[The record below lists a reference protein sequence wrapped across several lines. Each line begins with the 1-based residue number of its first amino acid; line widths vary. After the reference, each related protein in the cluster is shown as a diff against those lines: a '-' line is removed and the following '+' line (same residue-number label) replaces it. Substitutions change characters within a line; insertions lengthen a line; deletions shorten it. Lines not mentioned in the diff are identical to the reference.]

1 MLVDSRERQW
11 VRYAVWTAALIALAW
26 ILSRFS
32 TLVVMAIVVGILTFP
47 VFPLTDW
54 LERRWRLSRG
64 GAAALTLL
72 AVFGVLLLGL
82 IAFVP
87 WIVAQVQVLIRM
99 VPPGFT
105 AVSEFLSH
113 WQTRVAEPTFPQFLR
128 TAWERAGEAAVG
140 AANAAASHLVNLT
153 VAWFGQLYLLLLL
166 PFMVYFVL
174 VDYRSMRESALAMLS
189 RPARQRMEGLLSR
202 LSTTLRWGLWAQVVV
217 SSIVAA
223 LTAIGLAA
231 VGVPGPLAIGAFAGV
246 AEAIP
251 YVGGFATYGVALLAA
266 APVGGS
272 AWIGAMFVVT
282 IVKVLANVL
291 VPLVLGRMTRTHPLA
306 IITALL
312 VLGQL
317 FGLLGMFFAVPL
329 VVVVREI
336 LAWWRPVPASE

>member
-1 MLVDSRERQW
+1 MDTRERQW
-11 VRYAVWTAALIALAW
+11 LRYALWTAALAVLAW

-47 VFPLTDW
+47 VFPVTDW
-54 LERRWRLSRG
+54 LERRWRLPRG
-64 GAAALTLL
+64 AAAALTLL
-72 AVFGVLLLGL
+72 ALFAVLTLVL
-82 IAFVP
+82 IAVVP
-87 WIVAQVQVLIRM
+87 WVVQQVQVLIRM
-99 VPPGFT
+99 VPPGFA
-105 AVSEFLSH
+105 AVNAFLSG
-113 WQTRVAEPTFPQFLR
+113 WQTRVAEPTFPQILR

-140 AANAAASHLVNLT
+140 AANAAVSRVVNLT

-174 VDYRSMRESALAMLS
+174 VDYRQARESALSVLS
-189 RPARQRMEGLLSR
+189 SRARQRAEKLLDR
-202 LSTTLRWGLWAQVVV
+202 LTTTLRWGLWAQVVV

-223 LTAIGLAA
+223 LTAVGLAA
-231 VGVPGPLAIGAFAGV
+231 VGVPGPLAIGVFAGV

-266 APVGGS
+266 APVGGT
-272 AWIGAMFVVT
+272 AWLGALIVVT
-282 IVKVLANVL
+282 VVKVLANVL
-291 VPLVLGRMTRTHPLA
+291 VPLVLGRMTQTHPLA

-317 FGLLGMFFAVPL
+317 FGLLGMFFAVPV

-336 LAWWRPVPASE
+336 LAWWRPASA